1 MKTRPPPR
9 SIRPGLERIG
19 PDRGPPRH
27 QHGEAYATLILEG
40 RYEQAA
46 YAGRIVAEPGC
57 VLLQPTLDC
66 HANRMLGR
74 GAVIVRLAWRREAS
88 LGGLFRIAGFDDIR
102 RIAER
107 DPTEASE
114 GLAEAMAGA
123 ASAGVAMQDWQDE
136 LVGALH
142 SDPRLRLGTWAQR
155 MGLARET
162 VSRGFVRA
170 YGVGPARFRA
180 ELQARAA
187 FLRITEGAVPL
198 AQIASE
204 LGFADQPHM
213 TRAIGW
219 LTGSTPAAWR
229 ARSRRFKTQ
238 AAA

>member
-9 SIRPGLERIG
+9 SIRPGVEVMG
-19 PDRGPPRH
+19 PGRGMPRH
-27 QHGEAYATLILEG
+27 QHGEAYATLILDG
-40 RYEQAA
+40 RYEQTA

-66 HANRMLGR
+66 HANRMLGA
-74 GAVIVRLAWRREAS
+74 GATIVRLAWRREGS

-102 RIAER
+102 RAAER
-107 DPTEASE
+107 DPTEASA
-114 GLAEAMAGA
+114 GLAEAMVDAEA
-123 ASAGVAMQDWQDE
+123 AGVAVQDWQDE

-142 SDPRLRLGTWAQR
+142 ADPRLRISQWSER

-162 VSRGFVRA
+162 VSRGFGRA

-180 ELQARAA
+180 ELQARGA
-187 FLRITEGAVPL
+187 FLRITGGEDPL

-213 TRAIGW
+213 TRAVGW
-219 LTGSTPAAWR
+219 LTGAPPAAWR
-229 ARSRRFKTQ
+229 ARSHRFKTR